1 MSSVKLRQCQ
11 NAATETILEEGYQQ
25 KMLQIAL
32 DFQVVGSFC
41 LTGKKGNKMTT
52 EWKVTRLKGRLVV
65 REGGGQKGN
74 KQNAT
79 IEVGVS
85 QVPCTKQR

>member
-1 MSSVKLRQCQ
+1 M
-11 NAATETILEEGYQQ
+11 
-25 KMLQIAL
+25 
-32 DFQVVGSFC
+32 
-41 LTGKKGNKMTT
+41 KGNSF
-52 EWKVTRLKGRLVV
+52 ERKVCGRG
-65 REGGGQKGN
+65 RGGQKGN